1 MEKSQIN
8 INFIEYYNLIKLQ
21 YESNS
26 NFTILIENNGKFD
39 QPDKSGVYVAWE
51 TINNN
56 EKNNIHWILI
66 KNKKLFLGEYMSQ
79 ISPFDNKCGSW
90 LKLSLLPIRK
100 L

>member
-1 MEKSQIN
+1 
-8 INFIEYYNLIKLQ
+8 
-21 YESNS
+21 
-26 NFTILIENNGKFD
+26 
-39 QPDKSGVYVAWE
+39 VAWE